1 MKSFKK
7 GPQGQTY
14 EAPKSEIVVIQPQ
27 GILCASGGVAASAGG
42 GTESMNMTN
51 INWP

>member
-1 MKSFKK
+1 MQIFQKGMKS
-7 GPQGQTY
+7 Y
-14 EAPKSEIVVIQPQ
+14 EAPKMEIIEIKTQ

-42 GTESMNMTN
+42 GTESMYMTN